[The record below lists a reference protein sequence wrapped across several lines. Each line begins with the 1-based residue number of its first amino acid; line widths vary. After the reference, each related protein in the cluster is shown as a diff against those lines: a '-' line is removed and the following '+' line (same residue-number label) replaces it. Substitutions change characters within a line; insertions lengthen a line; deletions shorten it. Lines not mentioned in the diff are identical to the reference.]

1 MNQEQVLQPAVGPL
15 VGTISQA
22 EKLLAAWSKESSHP
36 DLTRLDAVIAAGD
49 LRAATRALHDS
60 GWGYLSAITGLDLG
74 AESGHL
80 EVLYH
85 FCNGPAITTLRVR
98 QPRPRLDISP
108 NLSQEPGSSGDIQ
121 AVVPSIADIIPPAS
135 FFERELQEMLGF
147 TVTGLNNNNRL
158 FLPDD
163 WPEGVYPMRAEFSK
177 EQAAPVPGRH
187 ADELPD
193 LGVIGGNTFVVPIG
207 PQHPAL
213 KEPGHF
219 EFTVDG
225 EIVIAARMR
234 LGYAHRGLEKAA
246 ESRNW
251 NQNLYLFERVC
262 GICSHTHAMA
272 YSMGVE
278 KLAQVEAPPRAQAI
292 RELVAGLERVH
303 SHLLWLGVAAHEAGF
318 DTLFMYS
325 WRDRETVMNLLE
337 QITGNR
343 VNYSANVLGGV
354 KCEIGPEQAKA
365 VKEGL
370 NYLETRIRHYLEIVT
385 TDVMFLNRTRGIG
398 TISFDEAVKFGLLGP
413 TARASG
419 LVRDVRVEAPYGAY
433 LRFPVSAVTETNG
446 DLEARFVVRLKEL
459 LVSCFAMR
467 TIVDNLP
474 EGALS
479 VRVPRK
485 IPAGETISRMEAPR
499 GELFYYIKSNGGES
513 PARIHLRTPSLC
525 NWVSVLEKA
534 VGHQLA
540 DVPMLIA
547 GMDPCFSC
555 NDRMVTVARSGG
567 RQTWSWE
574 QLRQHGIEYYNR

>member
-1 MNQEQVLQPAVGPL
+1 MSPKPIFQPHAVADLLPRAETLLADWKESFSHPEPNRLDVTLPMDALRPL
-15 VGTISQA
+15 V
-22 EKLLAAWSKESSHP
+22 
-36 DLTRLDAVIAAGD
+36 TRLHEA
-49 LRAATRALHDS
+49 

-74 AESGHL
+74 PQAGEL

-98 QPRPRLDISP
+98 QSRDVK
-108 NLSQEPGSSGDIQ
+108 

-147 TVTGLNNNNRL
+147 TVTGLNMSDRL

-163 WPEGVYPMRAEFSK
+163 WPDGVFPMRADFTT

-187 ADELPD
+187 ADELPEE
-193 LGVIGGNTFVVPIG
+193 GVVGGNTFVVPIG

-225 EIVIAARMR
+225 EIVTAARMR
-234 LGYAHRGLEKAA
+234 LGYAHRGIEKAA
-246 ESRNW
+246 EARNW

-272 YSMGVE
+272 YCMGVE
-278 KLAQVEAPPRAQAI
+278 ALAQVEVPMRAHAI

-354 KCEIGPEQAKA
+354 KCEIGPAQANA

-370 NYLETRIRHYLEIVT
+370 LYLETRIRHYLEVVT

-398 TISFDEAVKFGLLGP
+398 TISYDEAVRFGLLGP

-433 LRFPVSAVTETNG
+433 RIFPVSAVTATNG
-446 DLEARFVVRLKEL
+446 DLEARFEVRLNEL

-474 EGALS
+474 EGPLS

-499 GELFYYIKSNGGES
+499 GELFYYIKSDGGEH
-513 PARIHLRTPSLC
+513 PARIHVRTPSLC

-534 VGHQLA
+534 VGGQLA

-555 NDRMVTVARSGG
+555 NDRMVTVARAGD
-567 RQTWSWE
+567 RQTWTWD
-574 QLRQHGIEYYNR
+574 QLRQHGIEMYRR

>member
-1 MNQEQVLQPAVGPL
+1 MNTEQLLKPAE
-15 VGTISQA
+15 S
-22 EKLLAAWSKESSHP
+22 LLTALSKEISHP
-36 DLTRLDAVIAAGD
+36 DPTRLDAVIATAD
-49 LRAATRALHDS
+49 LRAAVSALHDA

-74 AESGHL
+74 PEVGQM

-85 FCNGPAITTLRVR
+85 FCSGPAITTLRVR
-98 QPRPRLDISP
+98 ESRDTQPVI
-108 NLSQEPGSSGDIQ
+108 
-121 AVVPSIADIIPPAS
+121 PSIADILPPAS

-147 TVTGLNNNNRL
+147 SITGLNNDNRL

-163 WPEGVYPMRAEFSK
+163 WPEGVYPMRADFSV
-177 EQAAPVPGRH
+177 EQAAPVAGRH
-187 ADELPD
+187 VEEVPEQ
-193 LGVIGGNTFVVPIG
+193 GVLRGNTFVVPIG

-225 EIVIAARMR
+225 EIVTGARMR
-234 LGYAHRGLEKAA
+234 LGYAHRGIEKAA
-246 ESRNW
+246 EKRNW

-278 KLAQVEAPPRAQAI
+278 ALAQVEVPARAQAI

-354 KCEIGPEQAKA
+354 KCEIGPGQATA
-365 VKEGL
+365 VKDGL
-370 NYLETRIRHYLEIVT
+370 NYLETRIRHYLEVVT
-385 TDVMFLNRTRGIG
+385 TDTMFLNRTRGIG
-398 TISFDEAVKFGLLGP
+398 TITFDEAVEFGLLGP

-433 LRFPVSAVTETNG
+433 LSYPVSAVTETNG

-459 LVSCFAMR
+459 LVSCFTMR

-474 EGALS
+474 EGPLA

-499 GELFYYIKSNGGES
+499 GELFYYIKSNGGEG
-513 PARIHLRTPSLC
+513 PARVHVRTPSLC

-534 VGHQLA
+534 VGRQLA

-555 NDRMVTVARSGG
+555 NDRMVTVARPDS

-574 QLRQHGIEYYNR
+574 QLRQHGIEYYKR